1 VWWSAVKDSGSV
13 SDIDAIEAVFF
24 GLTLLLAGIHLYL
37 GLFAPDVSES
47 RTVQFLVIGVAFLAG
62 FLARLTPLWR
72 PVLFLLGVGFAIFL
86 AVPWILGGAVYFTIS
101 VVTGVAATAFVVL
114 ALYLFVREESQAS
127 V

>member
-1 VWWSAVKDSGSV
+1 MNDGGPV

-47 RTVQFLVIGVAFLAG
+47 RSVQFLVIGVAFLAG

-72 PVLFLLGVGFAIFL
+72 PVLYLLGVGFAIFL
-86 AVPWILGGAVYFTIS
+86 AALWILSDAVYFTIS
-101 VVTGVAATAFVVL
+101 VVTGVSAAAFVVL
-114 ALYLFVREESQAS
+114 ALYLFVREESQATA
-127 V
+127 